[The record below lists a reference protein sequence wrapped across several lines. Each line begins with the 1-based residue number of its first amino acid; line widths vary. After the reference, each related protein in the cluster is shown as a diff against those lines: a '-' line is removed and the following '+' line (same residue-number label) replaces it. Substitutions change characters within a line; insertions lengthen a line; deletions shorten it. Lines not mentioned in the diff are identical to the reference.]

1 MAVIAENRSNPK
13 IHPKA
18 TVIPDNWR
26 ARPVQKV
33 DQAAV
38 ILARSRVSIY
48 RDAQRGEL
56 DLVKIGEHS
65 SAITTASIIRFL
77 EKRGIEVM

>member
-1 MAVIAENRSNPK
+1 MAVIAERRPVSK
-13 IHPKA
+13 VDKKSI
-18 TVIPDNWR
+18 VPDNWQ

-48 RDAQRGEL
+48 RDVQRGEL
-56 DLVKIGEHS
+56 DLVRIGERS
-65 SAITTASIIRFL
+65 SAITTASIVRFL
-77 EKRGIEVM
+77 ERRGIEL